1 MTVKKEVKKG
11 KGKNGLTKKQREFTK
26 EYLRTGNGTQA
37 AKKAYKVSDKVAS
50 VMSVENL
57 QKPAIKAE
65 IQSAAQKLGISSE
78 YVLAGIKEIAEFNK
92 QKRIKAKKIG
102 DEIFNEEEMIDSQAS
117 LKAHE
122 LLGKHQKLFTD
133 QIEVKAEIQTE
144 DEELTHAV
152 RQLLFL
158 ATQS

>member
-1 MTVKKEVKKG
+1 MVIKKG
-11 KGKNGLTKKQREFTK
+11 KGKNGLTKKQREFTR
-26 EYLRTGNGTQA
+26 EYLKTGNGTQA
-37 AKKAYKVSDKVAS
+37 ARKAYKVSHKVAS
-50 VMSVENL
+50 VMAVENL
-57 QKPAIKAE
+57 GKPNIRAE
-65 IQSAAQKLGISSE
+65 IQSAAEKLGINCE

-92 QKRIKAKKIG
+92 QKRVKAKKIG

-133 QIEVKAEIQTE
+133 QIEVKAEIKTE
-144 DEELTHAV
+144 DEELTDAV